1 MIIDDTV
8 STTDTKE
15 YKSLAE
21 PLADKKLTVD
31 SKFVAAA
38 ARSGGKSF
46 RYKGQLVTPMTAK
59 KMLKP
64 YFPNTT
70 DIDDIMEGKMAGRSI
85 TGKSKF
91 RLTAAKGAL
100 VTKATNSKSN
110 KKARSG
116 STQYSC
122 GLFKSK

>member
-1 MIIDDTV
+1 MRIDDTV
-8 STTDTKE
+8 STTDTNV

-21 PLADKKLTVD
+21 PLADKNLIVD

-38 ARSGGKSF
+38 ANSGGTPF
-46 RYKGQLVTPMTAK
+46 RYKGQLITPMVAK
-59 KMLKP
+59 KMLKK
-64 YFPNTT
+64 YFPNSADVN
-70 DIDDIMEGKMAGRSI
+70 DIVEGKMGKRTV

-100 VTKATNSKSN
+100 VTKATSSKSN

-116 STQYSC
+116 NTQYSC

>member
-1 MIIDDTV
+1 MRIDDTV
-8 STTDTKE
+8 STIDTNE

-21 PLADKKLTVD
+21 PLANKKLTVD
-31 SKFVAAA
+31 SKFIAAA
-38 ARSGGKSF
+38 AKAGGKPF
-46 RYKGQLVTPMTAK
+46 RYRGELITPMAAK
-59 KMLKP
+59 KLLKD
-64 YFPNTT
+64 YFPNTADVN
-70 DIDDIMEGKMAGRSI
+70 DIVEGKMGGRNV

-116 STQYSC
+116 STKYSC